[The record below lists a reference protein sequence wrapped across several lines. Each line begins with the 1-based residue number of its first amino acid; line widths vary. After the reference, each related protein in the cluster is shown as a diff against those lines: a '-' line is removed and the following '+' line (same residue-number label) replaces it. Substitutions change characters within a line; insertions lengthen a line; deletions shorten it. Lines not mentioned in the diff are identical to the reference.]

1 MAIGGGTRAAPPR
14 AERRSSAPPA
24 PVRESPEH
32 VIVRLRRSGRHLV
45 LPALLFLLICGGT
58 GYGWGRLPA
67 PWLNSALPIVAA
79 VLVVLFSG
87 LPLLFWLN
95 HVTVIT
101 TRRLIVT
108 HGFVV
113 RERTEFLLGQG
124 SEATLRRGPLQLLTG
139 SGDVIVYA
147 GAEGTMI
154 LRDVPR
160 ARLVQ
165 RAVADLI
172 DQASSVQAARRAG

>member
-14 AERRSSAPPA
+14 AERRSPSPPA
-24 PVRESPEH
+24 PPRESPEQ

-45 LPALLFLLICGGT
+45 LPALCFLVICGGT
-58 GYGWGRLPA
+58 GYLWGRLSA
-67 PWLNSALPIVAA
+67 PWLNAALPIAAA
-79 VLVVLFSG
+79 VLVVLCCAM
-87 LPLLFWLN
+87 PMLFWLN

-101 TRRLIVT
+101 TRRLIVK

-124 SEATLRRGPLQLLTG
+124 SEATLRRGPLQLLSG
-139 SGDVIVYA
+139 SGDVIVHA

-160 ARLVQ
+160 ARLVL
-165 RAVADLI
+165 RGPGPAPRGAL
-172 DQASSVQAARRAG
+172 SPSGRSPGS